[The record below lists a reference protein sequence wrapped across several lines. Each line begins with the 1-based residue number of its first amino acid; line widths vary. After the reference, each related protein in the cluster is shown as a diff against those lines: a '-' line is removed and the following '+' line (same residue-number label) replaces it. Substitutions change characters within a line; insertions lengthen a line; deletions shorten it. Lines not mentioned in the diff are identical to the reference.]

1 MLLRLNSMPYHGRM
15 KTVLCFGDSN
25 TWGRSPHSTARH
37 PPESRW
43 TNVLAAE
50 LGPEVALLPEGL
62 NGRTTV
68 WDDPIEEHRCGKAYL
83 PACLLSHHPLDVVVL
98 MLGTNDLKKRFSVS
112 AFDIGRSVGLL
123 FDIIL
128 RSGTGPNGGPPRA
141 LLVSPPP
148 LGKLTEFAEMFEGAA
163 EKCVGLPAR
172 YREHAAAR
180 GCAFFDAGSVVR
192 ASDADGIHLGAE
204 DQVKLG
210 AALAPLVRE
219 LLAE

>member
-1 MLLRLNSMPYHGRM
+1 
-15 KTVLCFGDSN
+15 
-25 TWGRSPHSTARH
+25 
-37 PPESRW
+37 
-43 TNVLAAE
+43 
-50 LGPEVALLPEGL
+50 
-62 NGRTTV
+62 V

-83 PACLLSHHPLDVVVL
+83 PACLLSHHPLEAVVL

-123 FDIIL
+123 LDMIL
-128 RSGTGPNGGPPRA
+128 RSGTGPGGGSPRV

-163 EKCVGLPAR
+163 EKCVGLPGR
-172 YREHAAAR
+172 YREHAELR

-192 ASDADGIHLGAE
+192 AGDADGIHLEAD

-210 AALAPLVRE
+210 LALAPLVRGM
-219 LLAE
+219 LAG